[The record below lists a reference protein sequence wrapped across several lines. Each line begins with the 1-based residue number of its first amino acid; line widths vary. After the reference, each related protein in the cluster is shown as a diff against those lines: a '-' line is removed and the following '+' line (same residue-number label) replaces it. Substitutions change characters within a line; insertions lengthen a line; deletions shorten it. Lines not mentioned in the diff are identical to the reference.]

1 LPLIERLQVST
12 LKGAIPK
19 IAGILRLGGGL
30 VVENN
35 VAKQALASA
44 APRVPQ
50 LVTAQNSS
58 TENTPSCERLATIG
72 LTAPAATP
80 SVTSLIAG
88 VSGFNVADKVL
99 LGGGLRGAR
108 RAWPNLDMVLQPAD

>member
-1 LPLIERLQVST
+1 M
-12 LKGAIPK
+12 
-19 IAGILRLGGGL
+19 
-30 VVENN
+30 ENN
-35 VAKQALASA
+35 VAKRALASP

-72 LTAPAATP
+72 LTALAAAS

-88 VSGFNVADKVL
+88 VSGFNVAAIRSCSE
-99 LGGGLRGAR
+99 LGCAGQKSLAKSRHGLAAR
-108 RAWPNLDMVLQPAD
+108 

>member
-19 IAGILRLGGGL
+19 IAGMLRLGGGL

-35 VAKQALASA
+35 VAKRALASA
-44 APRVPQ
+44 APLVAQ
-50 LVTAQNSS
+50 LVMAQNSS
-58 TENTPSCERLATIG
+58 TENTLSCERLATIG
-72 LTAPAATP
+72 LTALAAAS

-99 LGGGLRGAR
+99 LGGGLRGKKSLA
-108 RAWPNLDMVLQPAD
+108 NLDMVLQPAD